1 MTRYLL
7 YPLVSVDIA
16 LFCVED
22 DALQVLLVQRANEP
36 LIHQWALPGG
46 LLQPDKDVN
55 LEAAALRV
63 LGEKID
69 VEVQYVAHVA
79 TFSGANRD
87 PRGWSVAVLHC
98 GLLPRDQIKAIEK
111 HKVERLAWVPAHTP
125 GHRLAFD
132 HASQLATA
140 VSFLRTRVD
149 NGELPLH
156 LLPAEFTLTQLQ
168 RTCEAILHRPLDK
181 SVFRRQLKDVRDLMP
196 TGKMTE
202 GGRSRPA
209 QLYKASETFAWR

>member
-1 MTRYLL
+1 MKRHLL
-7 YPLVSVDIA
+7 YPLVTVDIA
-16 LFCVED
+16 LFSVED

-36 LIHQWALPGG
+36 FMHQWALPGG

-63 LGEKID
+63 LGDKID
-69 VEVQYVAHVA
+69 VEVHYVAQVA
-79 TFSGANRD
+79 VFSGANRD

-98 GLLPRDQIKAIEK
+98 GLLPRNQIQAVEK
-111 HKVERLAWVPAHTP
+111 YKVEHLVWVSAHTP
-125 GHRLAFD
+125 SHRLAFD
-132 HASQLATA
+132 HSSQLATA
-140 VSFLRTRVD
+140 VSFLRSRVERGD
-149 NGELPLH
+149 LPLH
-156 LLPAEFTLTQLQ
+156 LLPSEFTLTQLQ

-209 QLYKASETFAWR
+209 QLYRASETFAWR